1 MVVGG
6 GGAGGARTGSGTG
19 VADGF
24 GEGTG
29 FGVGRGAAWAELA
42 TALMSATASSVHALR
57 EFKFLLNDGSF
68 I

>member
-29 FGVGRGAAWAELA
+29 VGVGRGAAWAELA
-42 TALMSATASSVHALR
+42 TALMSAASSVHALR